1 MPNWL
6 HYILIAISSFL
17 GFIIGWKIIANME
30 IKKMN
35 NLLDDIYKKNMISK
49 SIDIATQAK
58 TMVL

>member
-17 GFIIGWKIIANME
+17 GFIIGWKIIANKE

>member
-6 HYILIAISSFL
+6 HYILISISSFL
-17 GFIIGWKIIANME
+17 GFIIGWKIIANKE

>member
-17 GFIIGWKIIANME
+17 GFIIGWKIIANKE

-35 NLLDDIYKKNMISK
+35 NLLDDIYKKI
-49 SIDIATQAK
+49 
-58 TMVL
+58 